1 MREVLKG
8 MKKKK
13 KKKLRYKKRKKAREK
28 QGWNKAALMTL
39 WWVHIFALI

>member
-39 WWVHIFALI
+39 